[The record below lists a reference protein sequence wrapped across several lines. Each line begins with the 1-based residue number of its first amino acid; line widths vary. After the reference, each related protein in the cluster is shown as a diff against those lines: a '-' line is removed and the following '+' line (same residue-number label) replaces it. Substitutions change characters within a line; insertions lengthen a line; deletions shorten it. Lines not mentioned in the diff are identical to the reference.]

1 MALCG
6 GKPKEPSWGGKTES
20 SVVVTREDEDVL
32 GPLPGAAEASAKP
45 NSVKRVQTLSG
56 GADLS
61 TIPDDLQ
68 EALSEFDIDG
78 GGVLRVDDIVQA
90 AKLYRD
96 SQDVRKKLY
105 KLLLGLGVFVFILLG
120 AITGLTAAMVE
131 LSKDTKPDASGTM
144 TLKGSDTLAK
154 VDNPGLS
161 VGNSSQQVSFH
172 HLFFWFLFF
181 FSLGGNN
188 NGGTRSLAR
197 TSTNRPSSQ
206 KSPSLA
212 SFHTKYRYKRK
223 PHEQILVQ
231 TKTTC
236 IHAHAHF
243 GCTCV
248 LTWLQR
254 AARQ

>member
-1 MALCG
+1 MVRSERRGHTPSPRSMSSSVAAVQASCVALCG
-6 GKPKEPSWGGKTES
+6 GKPKLEKES
-20 SVVVTREDEDVL
+20 SVVVTREEEDVL
-32 GPLPGAAEASAKP
+32 GPLPGAAEAAAKP

-78 GGVLRVDDIVQA
+78 GGVLRVEDIVQA

-105 KLLLGLGVFVFILLG
+105 KLLLGLGVFVFLLLG

-131 LSKDTKPDASGTM
+131 LSKDTKPSSSGVM

-161 VGNSSQQVSFH
+161 VGNSSQQVSF
-172 HLFFWFLFF
+172 FFFIRSFWLY
-181 FSLGGNN
+181 FSLGAN
-188 NGGTRSLAR
+188 NGGLAR
-197 TSTNRPSSQ
+197 
-206 KSPSLA
+206 
-212 SFHTKYRYKRK
+212 
-223 PHEQILVQ
+223 
-231 TKTTC
+231 
-236 IHAHAHF
+236 
-243 GCTCV
+243 
-248 LTWLQR
+248 
-254 AARQ
+254 